1 MITDATEGDRLAGSP
16 HPRERFDLVGHAN
29 AERELLAAW
38 EANRLPH
45 AILLGGPQGIG
56 KATLAYRLARFV
68 LAGGRKEAI
77 DLSIPEDHPISRQV
91 AVLSHPDLL
100 VLRRVK
106 EEDKKT
112 MSQVIRVEDT
122 RRITS
127 FFGSTSAYGG
137 WRVCVVDSVEEMRK
151 ESANAILKMLEEPPA
166 RSLFLLV
173 SHTPGRLLPTIRSR
187 CRELRLH
194 PLGSD
199 AMAQVLEGLGVSHD
213 AARLSALSGG
223 SVGEALRLAGQDGLE
238 LYQRIIGLFAD
249 YPRMDRRAAAAL
261 AELAAGRAGADG
273 DPFDLVMTLLDR
285 FLTRAARTGLMGAP
299 LPEAAEAEAEV
310 LTRLSPGPEAARLWA
325 DAQASLSA
333 RARAGRAVNLD
344 PSALVL
350 DMLIGLANQPAL

>member
-1 MITDATEGDRLAGSP
+1 VITDATEGDRLAGSP

-68 LAGGRKEAI
+68 LAGGRKEPI

-187 CRELRLH
+187 CRKLTMN
-194 PLGSD
+194 PLS
-199 AMAQVLEGLGVSHD
+199 
-213 AARLSALSGG
+213 
-223 SVGEALRLAGQDGLE
+223 
-238 LYQRIIGLFAD
+238 
-249 YPRMDRRAAAAL
+249 
-261 AELAAGRAGADG
+261 
-273 DPFDLVMTLLDR
+273 
-285 FLTRAARTGLMGAP
+285 
-299 LPEAAEAEAEV
+299 EAEV
-310 LTRLSPGPEAARLWA
+310 AKAL
-325 DAQASLSA
+325 ASLSA
-333 RARAGRAVNLD
+333 DLPDLDQTQFKSAAEASQGSVGRALSLLLGGEDGLEILQMTRRALDKLPIVESASVAALGDKLKGDNLAIFADAVEDWLAEGATGGGEPARLARFAEAWDKVRRATATAESFNLD
-344 PSALVL
+344 RKPLVFQVFT
-350 DMLIGLANQPAL
+350 MLSEAARG